1 MKKEIKKVLFI
12 TDDIREDDYEDLIDD
27 FKQGNYYYDDAS
39 NKYSFDVTFSRDFN
53 FKNPYKYDAVL
64 IDYGVVGE
72 EKNVKILE
80 RIYRKG
86 IPMAWVGCL
95 PRCIIIEDF
104 EKLFP
109 DFDFAS
115 DLTASDGIS
124 MDNIMFTLYR
134 IINSEFYEE
143 MEKNIREESK
153 ESEDETLS
161 DLMSCDN
168 DIIEA
173 INSFVVL
180 VKLRKYCNKLNVG
193 TVEEIAPKFTELNP
207 REINEYEEEIQDE
220 IQLMLENANKKADIE
235 INEIFKRQ
243 VE

>member
-86 IPMAWVGCL
+86 IPMACVGCL
-95 PRCIIIEDF
+95 QRCIIIEYF
-104 EKLFP
+104 
-109 DFDFAS
+109 
-115 DLTASDGIS
+115 
-124 MDNIMFTLYR
+124 
-134 IINSEFYEE
+134 
-143 MEKNIREESK
+143 
-153 ESEDETLS
+153 
-161 DLMSCDN
+161 
-168 DIIEA
+168 
-173 INSFVVL
+173 
-180 VKLRKYCNKLNVG
+180 
-193 TVEEIAPKFTELNP
+193 
-207 REINEYEEEIQDE
+207 
-220 IQLMLENANKKADIE
+220 
-235 INEIFKRQ
+235 
-243 VE
+243 